1 MDKEEM
7 LIAKVKN
14 GHLQAYEE
22 LIRPY
27 IPKIRVQVAS
37 HYPNPAIIDELTHQ
51 VFIFAFQN
59 IEKFKKG
66 NFGAWLK
73 AIAKNM
79 VLKERKNL
87 QQKSK
92 NQFNLQEFLI
102 VNYGGSDSDEKVGYL
117 QECLKKLKEE
127 HYDIVQWRYRDNYS
141 CEHIAMHMNRKLS
154 WVKTTLHRIR
164 KSLRTCIS
172 NQGLSYE

>member
-1 MDKEEM
+1 M
-7 LIAKVKN
+7 LIAKVKD
-14 GHLQAYEE
+14 GHLQAFED

-27 IPKIRVQVAS
+27 VPKIRVQVAY
-37 HYPNPAIIDELTHQ
+37 HYPNPALIDELSHQ
-51 VFIFAFQN
+51 VFIYSYQN
-59 IEKFKKG
+59 IEKFSKG

-73 AIAKNM
+73 AIANNM

-92 NQFNLQEFLI
+92 NEFNLQELLI
-102 VNYGGSDSDEKVGYL
+102 VNYGGNDSDEQVGYL
-117 QECLKKLKEE
+117 KECMKKLKEE
-127 HYDIVQWRYRDNYS
+127 HYNMIQWRYRDSQS
-141 CEHIAMHMNRKLS
+141 CEHIAMQLNKKLS